1 VTPIRVFTPRLGLGA
16 SRRRPPLLS
25 AALVM
30 VMVVAAASP
39 AAGAAPV
46 RTERP
51 WTPGPATY
59 QTVLEPD
66 VRVAMSDG
74 VRLTVDVLRPADA
87 TGQPA
92 AGRFPV
98 VLTQTPYNKKPGVAQ
113 TEGRSGLMSYRNE
126 FLVRRGYVQVIAE
139 VRGTGSSEGTHQVF
153 GRREQLDGAELVA
166 WAASP
171 ERPWS
176 NGRVALLGSS
186 AAGFSAL
193 LTAALQPPGLRAI
206 FPVSAVGDLY
216 RDFVMQGGQADT
228 SFIPLWFSF
237 VSAFGL
243 LPPTYSPAD
252 PGGAAASVGDHAR
265 HVPAT
270 VQLAGDS
277 GGGGDLSYDG
287 PWWRERSPLEVA
299 GQIRVPAFLVGGWHD
314 LFQRSTPMLFER
326 LVSAGVPARLVVG
339 PWDHWDLVGYTSGPS
354 RLTLDGY
361 SLEEW
366 QLRWFDHH
374 VEGRSDPQLAAMPPV
389 TYCPV
394 GRGTCSAAP
403 SWPPPG
409 VSYQPLFLGGPGTRG
424 GNGTLSHA
432 PPAKQPPD
440 VLVWHPGSGGCS
452 RSWTQWG
459 WTPYS
464 GVDGPCDTDQRAND
478 TTGLVYDLPLR
489 DDLRIAGP
497 IGARLFVATNGS
509 DGFLSLRL
517 EDVAP
522 DGSVIQL
529 SSGGLVLSLRALD
542 RERSLVADG
551 FVVRPHHPFTRASV
565 LPVQDGQIYELSI
578 EIFATA
584 ATLPAGH
591 TLRLAVQSS
600 DWPHQTASMPQT
612 AAFAGNILHLHH
624 GPDHPSALVLPVEP

>member
-1 VTPIRVFTPRLGLGA
+1 MAVIGLFPPRLALGVH
-16 SRRRPPLLS
+16 RRRLPLLP
-25 AALVM
+25 AALV
-30 VMVVAAASP
+30 VMVGAAASAAATP
-39 AAGAAPV
+39 AAVSA
-46 RTERP
+46 ERP
-51 WTPGPATY
+51 WTPRPATY

-66 VRVAMSDG
+66 VRVTMSDG
-74 VRLTVDVLRPADA
+74 VRLAVDVLRPADGA
-87 TGQPA
+87 GGPA

-113 TEGRSGLMSYRNE
+113 AGGRSGLISYRNE

-153 GRREQLDGAELVA
+153 GRREQLDGSELVA

-186 AAGFSAL
+186 AAGFNQL
-193 LTAALQPPGLRAI
+193 FTAALQPPGLRAI
-206 FPVSAVGDLY
+206 FPVSSVGDLY
-216 RDFVMQGGQADT
+216 RDLVMQGGQADT
-228 SFIPLWFSF
+228 SFIPLWFTF
-237 VSAFGL
+237 VTAFGL
-243 LPPTYSPAD
+243 LPPTYSPSD
-252 PGGAAASVGDHAR
+252 PAGSAASVGSHAR

-270 VQLAGDS
+270 VQLAGDA

-287 PWWRERSPLEVA
+287 PWWWERSALEAA
-299 GQIRVPAFLVGGWHD
+299 GRVRVPAFLVGGWHD

-339 PWDHWDLVGYTSGPS
+339 PWDHWDLVGHSSGPS
-354 RLTLDGY
+354 RLTFDGY

-374 VEGRSDPQLAAMPPV
+374 VEGRSDPELEAMPPV
-389 TYCPV
+389 TYCRT
-394 GRGTCSAAP
+394 GGGTCSAAP

-409 VSYQPLFLGGPGTRG
+409 VSYRPLFLGGPPAAA
-424 GNGTLSHA
+424 GNGTLGHA
-432 PPAKQPPD
+432 PPGKQPPD
-440 VLVWHPGSGGCS
+440 VLIWHPGSGGCS
-452 RSWTQWG
+452 RSWSQWG

-464 GVDGPCDTDQRAND
+464 GVDGPCDADQRAND
-478 TTGLVYDLPLR
+478 TTGLAYDLPLR

-497 IGARLFVATNGS
+497 IAARLFVATNGR

-522 DGSVIQL
+522 DGRVTQL
-529 SSGGLVLSLRALD
+529 SSGGLVVSLRALD
-542 RERSLVADG
+542 AERSLVADG
-551 FVVRPHHPFTRASV
+551 LVVRPHHPFTRASV
-565 LPVQDGQIYELSI
+565 LPVQDGEIYELWI
-578 EIFATA
+578 EIVATA

-591 TLRLAVQSS
+591 TLRLAVQPS
-600 DWPHQTASMPQT
+600 DWPHQTPSMPQAGEFT
-612 AAFAGNILHLHH
+612 GNILHLHH
-624 GPDHPSALVLPVEP
+624 DPDHPSVLVMPVEP